1 MEDNKLKIDVL
12 GTSFKIKSNENIEYL
27 ESIVS
32 FYKLKI
38 KEARN
43 TFSTSDPLKLSILT
57 GLNIVDELFKQKSN
71 NPSINEYTEIKKIT
85 ERMID
90 NIDEVL

>member
-12 GTSFKIKSNENIEYL
+12 GTSFVIKSNENKEYL
-27 ESIVS
+27 KSIVS

-38 KEARN
+38 NEART
-43 TFSTSDPLKLSILT
+43 TFSTNDPLKLSILA
-57 GLNIVDELFKQKSN
+57 GLNIVDELFKQKKN

-85 ERMID
+85 ERMLD
-90 NIDEVL
+90 NINEVL

>member
-12 GTSFKIKSNENIEYL
+12 GTSFVIKSNENRKYL

-38 KEARN
+38 NEARTTLPTN
-43 TFSTSDPLKLSILT
+43 DPLKLSILT
-57 GLNIVDELFKQKSN
+57 GLNIVDELFKQKKN
-71 NPSINEYTEIKKIT
+71 NPSMNEYTEIKKIT
-85 ERMID
+85 ERML
-90 NIDEVL
+90 NNLNEVL